1 MASES
6 GSASSAGQP
15 AIWTLRLED
24 ETLTARLAAD
34 LATILVPGD
43 TVTLSGGL
51 GAGKTTFARALIR
64 ALCGAPDLEVPSPT
78 FTLVQ
83 TYDGLACPVV
93 HADLYRLSGP
103 EDLYELGF
111 EEITQGAI
119 TLIEWPDRAGH
130 LLPADRLDVAL
141 RLGPLEQAAIRIAT
155 LNGYGRFAARLLRMR
170 NTHRLLAGAG
180 WLDARREH
188 MQGDASTRAYERLV
202 RADGA
207 TAILMIAP
215 RRPDGPPIRRG
226 KSYST
231 IAKLAESVDAFVA
244 MANGLRARGFSA
256 PEILAQDLEAGLL
269 LTEDLGREGVLD
281 ANGRPVPERWLAT
294 AEALAALHAGEMAG
308 VLPVAPGIDHT
319 LPPYDLEALLIEV
332 ELMPDWYLPHAAPG
346 LLSGSARSE
355 FVALWSQTLEEVVAA
370 SNVWVMRDVHSPNL
384 IWLPNRSGHAR
395 VGLIDFQ
402 DAVIGHA
409 AYDLVSLGQ
418 DARVDVPQELELHAL
433 GQYARGRR
441 AADPGFDMAGFA
453 RAYAI
458 LGAQRAT
465 KILGIFARLDR
476 RDGKPAYLRHLPRV
490 EAYLRRNLDHPSL
503 SALKAWYQTHVKSL
517 FDS

>member
-1 MASES
+1 MAGESAMASM
-6 GSASSAGQP
+6 AGPP

-24 ETLTARLAAD
+24 EALTARLAAD

-43 TVTLSGGL
+43 TITLSGGL
-51 GAGKTTFARALIR
+51 GAGKTTFARALVR
-64 ALCGAPDLEVPSPT
+64 ALSGAPELEVPSPT

-83 TYDGLACPVV
+83 TYDGLACPIV

-103 EDLYELGF
+103 EDLHELGF
-111 EEITQGAI
+111 DEITLGAI

-130 LLPADRLDVAL
+130 LLPPDRLDVAL
-141 RLGPLEQAAIRIAT
+141 RLGPLEQGGTRIAT
-155 LNGYGRFAARLLRMR
+155 LNGYGRFGARLLRMR

-244 MANGLRARGFSA
+244 VANGLRARGFSA

-269 LTEDLGREGVLD
+269 LTEDLGHEGVLD
-281 ANGRPVPERWLAT
+281 ANGRPIPERWLAT
-294 AEALAALHAGEMAG
+294 AEALAALHTTEMAA
-308 VLPVAPGIDHT
+308 VLPVAPGIDHG

-332 ELMPDWYLPHAAPG
+332 ELLPDWYLPHAVPG

-355 FVALWSQTLEEVVAA
+355 FVALWSQALEEVVAA
-370 SNVWVMRDVHSPNL
+370 SDVWVLRDVHSPNL
-384 IWLPNRSGHAR
+384 IWLPERSGHAR

-490 EAYLRRNLDHPSL
+490 EAYLRRNLEHPSL
-503 SALKAWYQTHVKSL
+503 SALKAWYQTHVKTL